1 MLGKLI
7 REVFG
12 DKPRDYEGQKAVI
25 EAGAE
30 GQQRKL
36 AGREDTKPEILYY
49 LAGNGSPP
57 VRRAVAANPAT
68 PRQADL
74 LMAGD
79 ADEEVRTQI
88 AMKIRRLLPDIGPG
102 QAEKLRDLTLRTIET
117 LVSDQLPRVR
127 AALAEAIKHSP
138 HIPKHIALQLA
149 KDVEAEVSGPILE
162 FSPLLGDADLREI
175 IASGVASAALSA
187 IARRKELSADVA
199 DAIVATI
206 DVPAIASLLANPS
219 AQVREETLD
228 RIIETA
234 RSVEQLHR
242 PLVYRPELSIR
253 AIRRIAE
260 FVSAS
265 LLERLGDRHS
275 LPDALRSEL
284 KAKARSALEAEAPQD
299 AGDEDAM
306 GLALD
311 RGDRAGIFATLAG
324 AAKLSVP
331 AVERIFQLKSARGIV
346 ALAWQAGLPMRLAL
360 RLQSEVAGIQPRDMV
375 YARGGTDYPFPPE
388 ELEEQI
394 AFFRAA

>member
-7 REVFG
+7 RGVFG
-12 DKPRDYEGQKAVI
+12 GRPQDYEAQKAAI
-25 EAGAE
+25 EAGSESAR
-30 GQQRKL
+30 RKL

-49 LAGNGSPP
+49 LAEDQSPS
-57 VRRAVAANPAT
+57 VRRAVAANATT

-74 LMAGD
+74 LLTKD
-79 ADEEVRTQI
+79 ADDDVRAEI
-88 AMKIRRLLPDIGPG
+88 ARKIRRLLPDLGPE

-127 AALAEAIKHSP
+127 AALAEAIKDSP
-138 HIPKHIALQLA
+138 HIPKHVALVLA
-149 KDVEAEVSGPILE
+149 RDVAVEVSGPVLE

-187 IARRKELSADVA
+187 IARRRALSADVA

-206 DVPAIASLLANPS
+206 DVPAIATLLANPS

-260 FVSAS
+260 FVSGS
-265 LLERLGDRHS
+265 LLDRLGDRHG

-284 KAKARSALEAEAPQD
+284 KAKARGMLETESAKP
-299 AGDEDAM
+299 AGDGDAM
-306 GLALD
+306 SFALD
-311 RGDRAGIFATLAG
+311 RNDRAMVFATLAT
-324 AAKLSVP
+324 ASMLSVP

>member
-7 REVFG
+7 RGVFG
-12 DKPRDYEGQKAVI
+12 NRPQDYEAQKTAI
-25 EAGAE
+25 EAGSERAR
-30 GQQRKL
+30 RKL

-49 LAGNGSPP
+49 LAEDASPS
-57 VRRAVAANPAT
+57 VRRAVAANATT

-74 LMAGD
+74 LLTKD
-79 ADEEVRTQI
+79 ADDDVRAEI
-88 AMKIRRLLPDIGPG
+88 ARKIRRLLPDLGPE

-127 AALAEAIKHSP
+127 AALAEAIKDSP
-138 HIPKHIALQLA
+138 HIPKHVALALA
-149 KDVEAEVSGPILE
+149 RDIEVEVSGPVLE

-187 IARRKELSADVA
+187 IARRRGLSADVA

-206 DVPAIASLLANPS
+206 DVPAIATLLANPS

-260 FVSAS
+260 FVSGS
-265 LLERLGDRHS
+265 LLDRLGDRHS
-275 LPDALRSEL
+275 LPDTLRSEL
-284 KAKARSALEAEAPQD
+284 KAKARGMLENESAKP
-299 AGDEDAM
+299 AGDGDAM
-306 GLALD
+306 GFALD
-311 RGDRAGIFATLAG
+311 RNDRATVFATLAT
-324 AAKLSVP
+324 ASMLSVP

>member
-7 REVFG
+7 RGVFG
-12 DKPRDYEGQKAVI
+12 NRPQDYETQKAVI

-30 GQQRKL
+30 GQQKKL
-36 AGREDTKPEILYY
+36 ATREETKPEILYY
-49 LAGNGSPP
+49 LAESGGPA
-57 VRRAVAANPAT
+57 VRRAVAANPST
-68 PRQADL
+68 PRQADF
-74 LMAGD
+74 LMASD
-79 ADEEVRTQI
+79 ADEEVRAEI
-88 AMKIRRLLPDIGPG
+88 ARKIRRLLPDIGPD
-102 QAEKLRDLTLRTIET
+102 QADKLRDLTLRTIET
-117 LVSDQLPRVR
+117 LVTDQLPRVR

-138 HIPKHIALQLA
+138 HIPKHIALTLA
-149 KDVEAEVSGPILE
+149 KDVEAEVSSPILE

-187 IARRKELSADVA
+187 IARRREVSADVA

-206 DVPAIASLLANPS
+206 DVPAIATLLANPS

-275 LPDALRSEL
+275 LPDALRDEL
-284 KAKARSALEAEAPQD
+284 KMKARNALEKEKPEPAED
-299 AGDEDAM
+299 SDAM
-306 GLALD
+306 GFALD
-311 RGDRAGIFATLAG
+311 KNDRGTVFATLA
-324 AAKLSVP
+324 AASKLTVP
-331 AVERIFQLKSARGIV
+331 TVERIFQLKSARGIV
-346 ALAWQAGLPMRLAL
+346 ALAWSAKLPMRLAL
-360 RLQSEVAGIQPRDMV
+360 RLQSEIGGIQPRDMV